1 MFDISWSELVLIGLV
16 ALIVIGPKELP
27 GVLRMVGHWTAKLHR
42 MAAEF
47 QAQFQE
53 AMREAELAE
62 LKKQVDEINDSARNI
77 GRFDPLSY
85 EPDKAAPVA
94 PSSAETAE
102 RAPPPA
108 LPAADETPAAAAQSE
123 AAPAPPSAQ
132 GEIGSGGRPA

>member
-1 MFDISWSELVLIGLV
+1 MFDISWSELVLIGVV

-27 GVLRMVGHWTAKLHR
+27 GVLRMVGHWTAKLRR

-47 QAQFQE
+47 QGQFQE

-85 EPDKAAPVA
+85 EPDKAAPAA
-94 PSSAETAE
+94 PSSVETVE

-108 LPAADETPAAAAQSE
+108 LPAANGTPAPAAQSE

-132 GEIGSGGRPA
+132 GEKGSGGRPA